1 MTKARANYWLA
12 AACLWCM
19 AHCGLISPHCAACIL
34 RRGRGCSGECRDD
47 RPMFSPIPT
56 YLRQKEVQ
64 A

>member
-19 AHCGLISPHCAACIL
+19 AHCGLISPRCAACIL
-34 RRGRGCSGECRDD
+34 RRERCDD

-56 YLRQKEVQ
+56 YLREKEVQ